1 MSPTNR
7 NRPPNGG
14 PRSERPLIRR
24 FDANEGTLDAA
35 RRLFNA
41 MESGAAAATPGTT
54 GKEPS
59 ASRPSRERRSSTR

>member
-14 PRSERPLIRR
+14 RRSERPLIRR
-24 FDANEGTLDAA
+24 FDANEGTLEAA

-41 MESGAAAATPGTT
+41 MEASAEPATT
-54 GKEPS
+54 GTAGKEAS
-59 ASRPSRERRSSTR
+59 VSRPARERRRSTA